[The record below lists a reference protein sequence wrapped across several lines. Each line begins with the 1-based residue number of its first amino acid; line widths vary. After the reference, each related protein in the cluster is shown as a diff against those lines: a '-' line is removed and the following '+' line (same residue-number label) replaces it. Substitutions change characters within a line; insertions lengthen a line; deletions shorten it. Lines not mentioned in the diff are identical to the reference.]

1 MERQQIVEAS
11 DTSLTTIYRTR
22 QQLVEEGLD
31 AVLSPKKPLRTSVLP
46 ILTARGKLS

>member
-11 DTSLTTIYRTR
+11 DTSLTIYRTR

-31 AVLSPKKPLRTSVLP
+31 AVLSRKKPLRTSVLP